1 MAFRKTKPAL
11 GRKTNSRG
19 AVPAFRLI
27 LPASLLAATLAIVV
41 SKQVDSPDVGVPWQ
55 YKGLITWA
63 FFWAFV
69 DAYSIG
75 ANDVANAF
83 ANAVGAGTVTHGG
96 ACLIACIFE
105 IVGAIALG
113 ANVSD
118 TIRTKMVE
126 VKYFYK
132 DPYVLSLGMSM
143 VNLGSGLWV
152 IVATLL
158 GLPVSTTHAVVGAV
172 LGVGIT
178 SFGTMG
184 VIWQKEGELGG
195 FVSIVASWFISPA
208 LSGAFSAIF
217 YLVVK
222 LSVLKIADDKAAVQ
236 RGLLLLPLYLFFVF
250 GTIWGFLFIK
260 GIPTLTKQPLSTL
273 YPSVV
278 SLGIGHAIL
287 GLLTVIPWLR
297 RTIIGKENLP
307 WYTLPAVLCI
317 PVGHYKYYKGFFGT
331 SVPCDEKPPS
341 DEDVQKQQA
350 ELHALAAAA
359 AQNGSKPPSDED
371 VQKQQAELN
380 ALAAAAAQNG
390 SVHLTSAPYKV
401 CPPVDPGV
409 RVFGSAMGVGQPS
422 NFTIASSHEYT
433 GRASQDV
440 QDLARATSAASHTQ
454 AFARANA
461 SSLMFID
468 QVQNE
473 QPKAS
478 FADGCLRY
486 LLLWFLIFDHVITL
500 RSLY

>member
-1 MAFRKTKPAL
+1 MIDHIHTHAHTDAP
-11 GRKTNSRG
+11 N
-19 AVPAFRLI
+19 
-27 LPASLLAATLAIVV
+27 
-41 SKQVDSPDVGVPWQ
+41 VGVPWQ

-63 FFWAFV
+63 FFWSFV

-96 ACLIACIFE
+96 ACLIACVFE

-178 SFGTMG
+178 SFGSMG

-260 GIPTLTKQPLSTL
+260 GIPTLTKEPLSTL

-317 PVGHYKYYKGFFGT
+317 PVGHYKYYKGFFNT

-359 AQNGSKPPSDED
+359 AQNGS
-371 VQKQQAELN
+371 
-380 ALAAAAAQNG
+380 
-390 SVHLTSAPYKV
+390 VHLTSAPCKV
-401 CPPVDPGV
+401 YPPMDPGV
-409 RVFGSAMGVGQPS
+409 RVFGSAMGVDQPS
-422 NFTIASSHEYT
+422 NFTRASSHEYT